1 MSIFTNILHWI
12 LASIFFTLG
21 GIGLALPIIPQVP
34 FFILAIFFAS
44 KASPKFHRWIQKQ
57 KLYQKIVTP
66 IKKSIQKKQK
76 LSWLQAA
83 LVKLLGI
90 KI

>member
-1 MSIFTNILHWI
+1 MNKKKNNILRNPGFQSFLSAI
-12 LASIFFTLG
+12 ICIA
-21 GIGLALPIIPQVP
+21 IGV
-34 FFILAIFFAS
+34 FIGYLVLLAIFFAS